1 MATKKGGIFI
11 FSPNSPT
18 MRLRLVVLL
27 LFCSFL
33 SLKSQIDTLPDLLDN
48 AQQLAEDFLQNTDS
62 EGSFDFNTLF
72 EGLEAYRERPLNLNK
87 ASELEL
93 REMGLLSDI
102 QILELINYRA
112 TAGDLIAIYE
122 LQAIPSFDLQTI
134 RNLVPYVAVSGGLDD
149 YQLSLGQML
158 REGKNELYLRWSRVL
173 EQQKGFQK
181 PNPRPTT
188 PFFPLIVPGIS
199 TPQYNQRYL
208 GDPNQYYIRFKHSA
222 SNRLSYGFTAEK
234 DRGEE
239 FFTGSN
245 KSGFDFYSA
254 HFFLKDYNKNIKA
267 VALGDFAVSFGQGL
281 ILFSGFG
288 YGKSAF
294 ALNVKRN
301 SRTLRQYSSV
311 NESNFMRGAGATI
324 ALGTHLEL
332 TAFSS
337 YIKRDG
343 NLAEPDTSEVDA
355 VFLSVT
361 SLDSDGLHRTSSE
374 IADEKAIGQ
383 FTTGGSL
390 KWHNPRGHVA
400 LNALYDQLDVP
411 LQRTT
416 APYNRFYFNGDH
428 LLNVSVDYSYIFQN
442 YNFFGETARS
452 ENGSI
457 ATINGLLIGLDRKV
471 DLALLFR
478 HFPRDYQALNAT
490 PFAETSGARNET
502 GFYMGIGIYPSH
514 NWIISAYYDIW
525 RHPWLRFGVNAP
537 SSGYEYRARV
547 TYFIKRKMET
557 YLEVRNQVREENVDR
572 FEEKTDYILPS
583 QSFQARLHLSYQ
595 VSKALELRSRIDYG
609 FADNPINDRQD
620 GIAFYQDILY
630 KPLGTPFSF
639 STRFAIFDTDGFQV
653 RFYAYENGLLYT
665 PSIPAYYNRGSRFYF
680 NIRYRGIRDLTLEAR
695 IAQTFWKNE
704 ESIGSSLEEIEGPIR
719 TQVSAQIKY
728 QF

>member
-1 MATKKGGIFI
+1 
-11 FSPNSPT
+11 

-27 LFCSFL
+27 FCLSIL
-33 SLKSQIDTLPDLLDN
+33 SLKSQVDSLLPDLQDN

-72 EGLEAYRERPLNLNK
+72 EGLEAYLDRPLNLNK

-134 RNLVPYVAVSGGLDD
+134 RNLVPYVSVSGGLDD
-149 YQLSLGQML
+149 YQISLGKML
-158 REGKNELYLRWSRVL
+158 REGKNELYLRWSKVL
-173 EQQKGFQK
+173 EEQKGFSA
-181 PNPRPTT
+181 
-188 PFFPLIVPGIS
+188 LEPGE
-199 TPQYNQRYL
+199 TAQRYL
-208 GDPNQYYIRFKHSA
+208 GDPNQYYVRFKHSA

-239 FFTGSN
+239 FFSGSN
-245 KSGFDFYSA
+245 KNGFDFYSA
-254 HFFLKDYNKNIKA
+254 HFFLKDYSKNIKA
-267 VALGDFAVSFGQGL
+267 IALGDFAVSFGQGL

-324 ALGTHLEL
+324 AFGSHLEA
-332 TAFSS
+332 TAFAS

-355 VFLSVT
+355 IFLSVT

-390 KWHNPRGHVA
+390 KWQARQGHIA
-400 LNALYDQLDVP
+400 FNALYDQLDVT
-411 LQRTT
+411 LQRTP

-428 LLNVSVDYSYIFQN
+428 LLNLSVDYSYIFQN

-457 ATINGLLIGLDRKV
+457 ATINGLLIGLDKKI
-471 DLALLFR
+471 DMALLFR

-502 GFYMGIGIYPSH
+502 GFYMGIGIYPSR

-525 RHPWLRFGVNAP
+525 RHPWLRFGVDAP
-537 SSGYEYRARV
+537 SMGQEYRVRL

-572 FEEKTDYILPS
+572 FEEKTNFLLPT
-583 QSFQARLHLSYQ
+583 QAFQARLHLSYQ

-609 FADNPINDRQD
+609 FADNPINNRQD

-665 PSIPAYYNRGSRFYF
+665 PSIPAYYNRGTRFYF
-680 NIRYRGIRDLTLEAR
+680 NLRYRGFRDLTLEAR
-695 IAQTFWKNE
+695 IAQTYWKNE
-704 ESIGSSLEEIEGPIR
+704 ESIGSSLEEIEGPVR
-719 TQVSAQIKY
+719 TQVSAQVKY